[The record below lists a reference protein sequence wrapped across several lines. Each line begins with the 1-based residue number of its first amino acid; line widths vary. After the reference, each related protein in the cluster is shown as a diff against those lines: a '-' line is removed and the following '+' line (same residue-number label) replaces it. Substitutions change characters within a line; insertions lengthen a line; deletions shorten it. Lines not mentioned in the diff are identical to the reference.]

1 MERLGIVAENK
12 LYSGDRSNKEWG
24 WKNNFLED
32 SKKFRGV
39 GSQDSQRNLMRN
51 ELGE

>member
-1 MERLGIVAENK
+1 MQRTHFAVEIEAT
-12 LYSGDRSNKEWG
+12 EWR
-24 WKNNFLED
+24 WKNNFLEG

-39 GSQDSQRNLMRN
+39 GSQDSQGNLMRN